1 MLRADLENRFTHHPP
16 SSQAEI
22 DIYQKVRGLAYAYAL
37 TLDEVCPESRELS
50 LAITHL
56 EEVVF
61 WANAALARNPVYQDP
76 TFVRG
81 NETIDRL
88 IARRDNFT
96 EDVRLDGGVTDQVS
110 DSSGPSGTGWCAP
123 SP

>member
-1 MLRADLENRFTHHPP
+1 MAR
-16 SSQAEI
+16 S
-22 DIYQKVRGLAYAYAL
+22 
-37 TLDEVCPESRELS
+37 LDRWCPDSRELS

-61 WANAALARNPVYQDP
+61 WANAAIARHEP

-96 EDVRLDGGVTDQVS
+96 EDVRLDGGVADQVS
-110 DSSGPSGTGWCAP
+110 DSSGASGTGWCAP